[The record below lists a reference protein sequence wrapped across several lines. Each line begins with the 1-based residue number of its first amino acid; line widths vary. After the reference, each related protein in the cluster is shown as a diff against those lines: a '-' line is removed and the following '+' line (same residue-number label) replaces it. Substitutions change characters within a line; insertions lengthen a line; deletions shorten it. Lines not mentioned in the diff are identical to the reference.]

1 MTSCL
6 ANPHG
11 QRRRQVMDKDIFWR
25 VIPTPLPSPKHPA
38 PKSPLAS
45 AAICIEP
52 AKSVSKPVE
61 PVRQLSVA
69 GKGLMCIKD
78 LVPEEKNKIAHLI
91 QEVQM
96 SNILLASI
104 KTLNTYRC

>member
-1 MTSCL
+1 
-6 ANPHG
+6 
-11 QRRRQVMDKDIFWR
+11 MDKDIFWR

-104 KTLNTYRC
+104 KTLNTYSC